1 MQVLVGTH
9 TVLANGGIMAPVG
22 THVVALAAK
31 HHSCPFVVLTGLHKL
46 SPLFPHDPS
55 VTFNDFRVSLHTGLM
70 QPLYLLS
77 CYSTLACTLLI
88 PFSMRQ
94 HLCAG
99 QTVFTSTSST
109 CLDMPYNVHAWNIQ
123 CKYLPES

>member
-55 VTFNDFRVSLHTGLM
+55 VTFNDFRVS
-70 QPLYLLS
+70 P
-77 CYSTLACTLLI
+77 CLACLLGFHVLSI
-88 PFSMRQ
+88 CISDCACVWWITKLKLNRSS
-94 HLCAG
+94 LCDAG
-99 QTVFTSTSST
+99 
-109 CLDMPYNVHAWNIQ
+109 
-123 CKYLPES
+123 

>member
-9 TVLANGGIMAPVG
+9 VVLANGGIMAPVG

-55 VTFNDFRVSLHTGLM
+55 VTFNDFRVTPLDMQQHSSVVDRMSFMKAVCDVLVLLEINNLLLRCVAADLCAQWKGFEVESLH
-70 QPLYLLS
+70 P
-77 CYSTLACTLLI
+77 CAC
-88 PFSMRQ
+88 MNKNQ
-94 HLCAG
+94 
-99 QTVFTSTSST
+99 
-109 CLDMPYNVHAWNIQ
+109 
-123 CKYLPES
+123 

>member
-9 TVLANGGIMAPVG
+9 VVLANGGIMAPVG

-55 VTFNDFRVSLHTGLM
+55 VTFNDFRVRFQLQTGM
-70 QPLYLLS
+70 QSWLVGL
-77 CYSTLACTLLI
+77 
-88 PFSMRQ
+88 
-94 HLCAG
+94 
-99 QTVFTSTSST
+99 TSST
-109 CLDMPYNVHAWNIQ
+109 CSLCISRYTAHTCSCQQKAADVWCVLCMY
-123 CKYLPES
+123 C

>member
-9 TVLANGGIMAPVG
+9 VVLANGGIMAPVG

-55 VTFNDFRVSLHTGLM
+55 ITFNDFRVSLPCLAAGM
-70 QPLYLLS
+70 EQP
-77 CYSTLACTLLI
+77 C
-88 PFSMRQ
+88 
-94 HLCAG
+94 
-99 QTVFTSTSST
+99 
-109 CLDMPYNVHAWNIQ
+109 NVASI
-123 CKYLPES
+123 

>member
-9 TVLANGGIMAPVG
+9 VVLANGGIMAPVG

-55 VTFNDFRVSLHTGLM
+55 VTFNDFRVR
-70 QPLYLLS
+70 P
-77 CYSTLACTLLI
+77 
-88 PFSMRQ
+88 
-94 HLCAG
+94 
-99 QTVFTSTSST
+99 
-109 CLDMPYNVHAWNIQ
+109 LDMQQHVVVLMW
-123 CKYLPES
+123 CVRRL

>member
-70 QPLYLLS
+70 QPLYL
-77 CYSTLACTLLI
+77 CHAI
-88 PFSMRQ
+88 AP
-94 HLCAG
+94 
-99 QTVFTSTSST
+99 
-109 CLDMPYNVHAWNIQ
+109 CLHTADSNLYEATPMCRTDCLHVYIINMLVYAIQ
-123 CKYLPES
+123 CACLEHPMQIPA

>member
-9 TVLANGGIMAPVG
+9 VVLANGGIMAPVG

-55 VTFNDFRVSLHTGLM
+55 VTFNDFRVRPLGLHLFCGLVVI
-70 QPLYLLS
+70 
-77 CYSTLACTLLI
+77 CYAAAEG
-88 PFSMRQ
+88 SMR
-94 HLCAG
+94 CA
-99 QTVFTSTSST
+99 
-109 CLDMPYNVHAWNIQ
+109 NAA
-123 CKYLPES
+123 

>member
-55 VTFNDFRVSLHTGLM
+55 VTFNDFRVSLQAGLM
-70 QPLYLLS
+70 QPLHL
-77 CYSTLACTLLI
+77 CHPCLLI
-88 PFSMRQ
+88 GDANLYEATTSCRTDYLHIYIFNILEYAAQ
-94 HLCAG
+94 CA
-99 QTVFTSTSST
+99 
-109 CLDMPYNVHAWNIQ
+109 CLQNPV
-123 CKYLPES
+123 

>member
-1 MQVLVGTH
+1 MIVLRHHDPTWAPTVTLTETPSHPPHIDPFSWRMGVCCRWKHGETACALQVLVGTH

-55 VTFNDFRVSLHTGLM
+55 VTFNDFKVR
-70 QPLYLLS
+70 P
-77 CYSTLACTLLI
+77 
-88 PFSMRQ
+88 
-94 HLCAG
+94 
-99 QTVFTSTSST
+99 
-109 CLDMPYNVHAWNIQ
+109 
-123 CKYLPES
+123 

>member
-9 TVLANGGIMAPVG
+9 VVLANGGIMAPVG

-55 VTFNDFRVSLHTGLM
+55 VNFNDFRVSVPRHPFMASAFVQDAVFLQPTLEGVGLM
-70 QPLYLLS
+70 LLYFG
-77 CYSTLACTLLI
+77 CFAQMC
-88 PFSMRQ
+88 MV
-94 HLCAG
+94 
-99 QTVFTSTSST
+99 VFWRHSSASH
-109 CLDMPYNVHAWNIQ
+109 MAAAA
-123 CKYLPES
+123 

>member
-9 TVLANGGIMAPVG
+9 VVLANGGIMAPVG

-55 VTFNDFRVSLHTGLM
+55 VTFNDFRVRPLDMLHKM
-70 QPLYLLS
+70 SLS
-77 CYSTLACTLLI
+77 CCGMYAGYEAAC
-88 PFSMRQ
+88 
-94 HLCAG
+94 LC
-99 QTVFTSTSST
+99 
-109 CLDMPYNVHAWNIQ
+109 
-123 CKYLPES
+123 